1 MRLKILLITTLA
13 LMVLGVVNFR
23 GTILE
28 SVGQYLITEDPLEKA
43 DAIILL
49 GGSVPDRT
57 LEAIDIYKGGYAPLI
72 VFTMGPKPEGYD
84 ELTKRGIKLA
94 EGHDFSKLIALKLG
108 VPESDLVIIEK
119 RADSTYSELEIIYDD
134 FLKKK
139 GIKSV
144 ILVTS
149 KPHSTR
155 ASIIFNHVTRGE
167 VKLITRPSK
176 YDRYDPKKWW
186 AERDY
191 RRQTVFE
198 YQKLLHHYLFDLGT
212 ESNRTSSP

>member
-1 MRLKILLITTLA
+1 
-13 LMVLGVVNFR
+13 
-23 GTILE
+23 
-28 SVGQYLITEDPLEKA
+28 
-43 DAIILL
+43 
-49 GGSVPDRT
+49 
-57 LEAIDIYKGGYAPLI
+57 
-72 VFTMGPKPEGYD
+72 MGPKPEGYD
-84 ELTKRGIKLA
+84 ELTERGIKLP
-94 EGHDFSKLIALKLG
+94 EGHDLTKLIALKLG

-134 FLKKK
+134 FLKKRR
-139 GIKSV
+139 IQSV

-176 YDRYDPKKWW
+176 YDRYDPKNWW
-186 AERDY
+186 AERNY

-212 ESNRTSSP
+212 ESN

>member
-84 ELTKRGIKLA
+84 ELISLGIKLP
-94 EGHDFSKLIALKLG
+94 EGHDFSKLIAIKLG
-108 VPESDLVIIEK
+108 VPESDLVTIEK
-119 RADSTYSELEIIYDD
+119 RADSTYGELQIIYND
-134 FLKKK
+134 FLKKNN
-139 GIKSV
+139 IKSV

-149 KPHSTR
+149 KYHTTR
-155 ASIIFNHVTRGE
+155 AKIIFEDVTNGE
-167 VKLITRPSK
+167 IKVITRPSK
-176 YDRYDPKKWW
+176 YDSFDPKRWW
-186 AERDY
+186 AERNY

-212 ESNRTSSP
+212 ESN

>member
-1 MRLKILLITTLA
+1 
-13 LMVLGVVNFR
+13 MVLGVINFR

-28 SVGQYLITEDPLEKA
+28 PVGQYLITEDPLEKA

-84 ELTKRGIKLA
+84 ELIDRGIKLP
-94 EGHDFSKLIALKLG
+94 EGHDLTKLIGLKLG
-108 VPESDLVIIEK
+108 VPESDLVIIDK
-119 RADSTYSELEIIYDD
+119 RADSTYSELQIIYKD
-134 FLKKK
+134 FLKKNN
-139 GIKSV
+139 IKSV

-149 KPHSTR
+149 KYHTTR
-155 ASIIFNHVTRGE
+155 AKKIFNDVTNRE
-167 VKLITRPSK
+167 IKVIARPSK
-176 YDRYDPKKWW
+176 YDSFNPKKWW
-186 AERDY
+186 AERRY

-212 ESNRTSSP
+212 ESN